1 MLLKKKLKY
10 KLIYMRSYVR
20 SNIIMEALW
29 QLCQIPLY
37 ISEKLSLKRNW
48 EDLPKFANTSKNI
61 DFEHKMIEN
70 DINEFFFEKFEKMLE
85 NYNTKY

>member
-1 MLLKKKLKY
+1 
-10 KLIYMRSYVR
+10 
-20 SNIIMEALW
+20 
-29 QLCQIPLY
+29 LY